1 MARRHSRR
9 LAISFSNAL
18 SQAAAFS
25 QTVSASFQPIHR
37 PDYSQSI
44 KASGLPLLTDDVP
57 ATQVAVADCDVA
69 AAEVP

>member
-44 KASGLPLLTDDVP
+44 KASGCPF
-57 ATQVAVADCDVA
+57 
-69 AAEVP
+69 